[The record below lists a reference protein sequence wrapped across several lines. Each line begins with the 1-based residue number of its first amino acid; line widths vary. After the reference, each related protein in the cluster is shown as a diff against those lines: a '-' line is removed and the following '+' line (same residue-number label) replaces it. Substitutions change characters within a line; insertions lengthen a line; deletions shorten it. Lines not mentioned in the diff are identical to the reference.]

1 MQCIICK
8 LQCNAFYQDPL
19 AVFCHFLK
27 DSVLCGS
34 FYRYFFSWH
43 AMLPCLNDHFVN
55 PFAAV
60 CKGRRLFTRSRQM
73 QSSNIVILFV
83 LVCHLLC
90 FSYFVC
96 NFMTGI
102 FVCICRDS
110 SPNSVPDSV
119 TDSTGSR
126 TSYLVMN
133 TQGETTPSPVIPN
146 TYLSLPQNVLS
157 NSLTE
162 CKSACVHG
170 QEMACGFNT
179 ELCDMC
185 RSLPC
190 ALCKAGTKNK
200 QDVVHSVRSLKDLTS
215 SQPNGEIKKNRQGR
229 KNGYLDISAV
239 EVKQSSVDQACVL
252 ITT

>member
-1 MQCIICK
+1 M
-8 LQCNAFYQDPL
+8 
-19 AVFCHFLK
+19 
-27 DSVLCGS
+27 
-34 FYRYFFSWH
+34 
-43 AMLPCLNDHFVN
+43 
-55 PFAAV
+55 
-60 CKGRRLFTRSRQM
+60 
-73 QSSNIVILFV
+73 ILFV
-83 LVCHLLC
+83 IVCLL
-90 FSYFVC
+90 FISYFVC
-96 NFMTGI
+96 NYMKAI

-190 ALCKAGTKNK
+190 ALCKTGTKNK
-200 QDVVHSVRSLKDLTS
+200 QDGVHSVNSLKDLTS
-215 SQPNGEIKKNRQGR
+215 SQSNGEIRKNRNGR
-229 KNGYLDISAV
+229 KNGYLDIGAV
-239 EVKQSSVDQACVL
+239 EVTQNSVDQSCVF

>member
-1 MQCIICK
+1 M
-8 LQCNAFYQDPL
+8 
-19 AVFCHFLK
+19 
-27 DSVLCGS
+27 
-34 FYRYFFSWH
+34 
-43 AMLPCLNDHFVN
+43 
-55 PFAAV
+55 
-60 CKGRRLFTRSRQM
+60 
-73 QSSNIVILFV
+73 ILFV
-83 LVCHLLC
+83 IVCLL
-90 FSYFVC
+90 FISYFVC
-96 NFMTGI
+96 NYMAANFICI
-102 FVCICRDS
+102 FRDS

-190 ALCKAGTKNK
+190 ALCKTGTKNK
-200 QDVVHSVRSLKDLTS
+200 QDVVHSVKSLKDLTS
-215 SQPNGEIKKNRQGR
+215 SQSNGEIRKNRNGR
-229 KNGYLDISAV
+229 KNGFLDISAV
-239 EVKQSSVDQACVL
+239 EVTQNSVDQSCVF

>member
-1 MQCIICK
+1 M
-8 LQCNAFYQDPL
+8 
-19 AVFCHFLK
+19 
-27 DSVLCGS
+27 
-34 FYRYFFSWH
+34 
-43 AMLPCLNDHFVN
+43 PCLDGRVVN
-55 PFAAV
+55 A
-60 CKGRRLFTRSRQM
+60 LTQLHTTRIVGKFKIGSRQM
-73 QSSNIVILFV
+73 CSSNIVISFV
-83 LVCHLLC
+83 LVFHLLC

-96 NFMTGI
+96 NYLTTN
-102 FVCICRDS
+102 FVLICRDS
-110 SPNSVPDSV
+110 SPTSVPDSV

-190 ALCKAGTKNK
+190 ALCKTGAKNK
-200 QDVVHSVRSLKDLTS
+200 QDLVHSVMSVKDLTS
-215 SQPNGEIKKNRQGR
+215 LQSNGEIKKNRHGK

-239 EVKQSSVDQACVL
+239 DVKQSSVDQACVF